1 MREDGWMHWRRN
13 TRDWPSTLVISFF
26 MTHFHSIM
34 ESDGQWRTHKH
45 KNYQEGSKK
54 KMTVLSVDDD
64 PTNQM
69 VVQKL
74 LDAHFNIVQAMS
86 GQEALDI
93 ISNSAKPPDF
103 VLLDVMMPKM
113 SGLEV
118 FLISLTFPLPNLL
131 T

>member
-1 MREDGWMHWRRN
+1 MA
-13 TRDWPSTLVISFF
+13 
-26 MTHFHSIM
+26 
-34 ESDGQWRTHKH
+34 SDGQWRTHTH
-45 KNYQEGSKK
+45 KKYKEGVKTT
-54 KMTVLSVDDD
+54 TVLSVDDD

-74 LDAHFNIVQAMS
+74 LDAHFNVVQAMS
-86 GQEALDI
+86 GEEALDI

-118 FLISLTFPLPNLL
+118 SPLPSFSLSLSLLSRFSLLPAFLLL
-131 T
+131 TNV